1 MTTPAPSAV
10 RAWARDNGHRVPS
23 RGRIRSEVLTAY
35 AAAQP
40 PAPPPALPE
49 LSELAVELRA
59 LASDFAALR
68 GELAAVTDS
77 VAGLSSRVAEL
88 EAADVRPA
96 RGLSL
101 RRR

>member
-10 RAWARDNGHRVPS
+10 RAWARDNGHHLSS
-23 RGRIRSEVLTAY
+23 RGRIPSGVLTAY
-35 AAAQP
+35 AAAQQAGR
-40 PAPPPALPE
+40 PAPG